1 MLFYYIMGGNFL
13 MIDTHCHLLK
23 EYYHN
28 LDDTFNELKK
38 NKINAVIVNGC
49 DKDSNNEVL
58 EIVKKYDM
66 AYGAIGFHPTELENI
81 EDDDLKW
88 LEDNLQK
95 DKIVAIGEIGL
106 DYHYENTNKEK
117 QKYFFKK
124 QLLLA
129 QKYDKPVIIHSRDA
143 ILDTYNI
150 LSSIKVRGVLHCYS
164 GSLEM
169 AKEFTKIGYFLGIG
183 GIITFKNAKNII
195 EVIKNID
202 SKYILLETDSPYLS
216 PEPYRG
222 QINTPVY
229 LKYILE
235 KISEIKNVD
244 FKEMERIT
252 NLNARRLFDF
262 K

>member
-1 MLFYYIMGGNFL
+1 

-23 EYYHN
+23 EYYPN
-28 LDDTFNELKK
+28 LDNTFKELKE
-38 NKINAVIVNGC
+38 NNIDAVIVNGC
-49 DKDSNNEVL
+49 DKTSNIEVL
-58 EIVKKYDM
+58 EIIKKYDI
-66 AYGAIGFHPTELENI
+66 AYGAIGFHPTELTNVKE
-81 EDDDLKW
+81 DDLKW
-88 LEDNLQK
+88 LEINLQK

-106 DYHYENTNKEK
+106 DYHYENTDKEK
-117 QKYFFKK
+117 QKYFFKR

-129 QKYDKPVIIHSRDA
+129 QKYNKPVIIHSRDA
-143 ILDTYNI
+143 IQDTYNI
-150 LSSIKVRGVLHCYS
+150 LSSVKVKGVLHCYS

-202 SKYILLETDSPYLS
+202 SKYILLETDSPYLA

-222 QINTPVY
+222 QINSPVY

-235 KISEIKNVD
+235 KISEIKNID
-244 FKEMERIT
+244 YKEMEKMT
-252 NLNARRLFDF
+252 NYNARCLFDF